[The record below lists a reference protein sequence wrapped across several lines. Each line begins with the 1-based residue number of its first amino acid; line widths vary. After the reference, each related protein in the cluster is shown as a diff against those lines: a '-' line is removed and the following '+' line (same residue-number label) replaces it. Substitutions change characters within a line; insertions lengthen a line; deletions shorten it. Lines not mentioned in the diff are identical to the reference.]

1 MDGFSQADLGPEN
14 AVSSGVGSS
23 IGPIPPSFTYTEPP
37 EGQNPFY
44 HSFLSHGFDQPVT
57 SQPEPVNPVPEDFFE
72 SKPQIHQDLL
82 YGPISAALASSSSMP
97 DFGYNY
103 PSPQVL
109 PPYYLDQ
116 SSSLSGNPMDINH
129 PFNYATWQSSD
140 VASPFAQIAAQ
151 TMFNSNCAAAAAAA
165 FFPQSDP
172 RYPNVTHPTFG
183 NNLNQTPT
191 SSYDP
196 YTTNSQNS
204 TVPRIKFLEKT
215 GALTQ
220 EKMTEYLQDPFKYDC
235 VVQIFHAKV
244 AQKSYGNEKRFFC
257 PPPCVYL
264 LGDGWKLKKLKL
276 EEAYK
281 KFKEKVKNE
290 ESARERDKFMESQCS
305 ELRAQI
311 GIQGSIEQ
319 EPQHLDFSNGKDY
332 CAAKTLYI
340 SDSEKRKYFNLCIQL
355 SYLSGLDIG
364 VFSSDHIKV
373 ISKPS
378 KKKQSM
384 KSTDCQYL
392 CIRSGTRIALF
403 NRLRSQTV
411 STRYLHVENGNFHA
425 SSTKWGA
432 FYIYLKRNPSEIAE
446 FQPKDGFVY
455 YGAVVKLVDSTTG
468 MALPWLRIRKVDK
481 QNVILDAT
489 TCEEPVSQLH
499 KCAFQLLENELLY
512 LCLSHDKILQHQA
525 VYVDASRHQISDGA
539 AWTII
544 STDKVEYRF
553 YEAMGPVSSPIS
565 PVPLVSSMTV
575 DQNQKLNAMNTET
588 TVYLRGQWFT
598 QQLTVWLGSIP
609 CETKF
614 KNFEYLECKIPKL
627 SDFQNQWPFLNG
639 GRLEVPLNLVRN
651 DGVIYSTR
659 QTFTYASILD
669 IENQSRFVG
678 QNQNLAMLPG
688 NPAPKAPNT
697 SRFHPYERI

>member
-1 MDGFSQADLGPEN
+1 MDGFSQADLIPEHAADLPPN
-14 AVSSGVGSS
+14 VGQPTIQSG
-23 IGPIPPSFTYTEPP
+23 FNYTDLPD
-37 EGQNPFY
+37 GQNPFY
-44 HSFLSHGFDQPVT
+44 QSFLNHGFEHPST
-57 SQPEPVNPVPEDFFE
+57 SQTDPPNNEEFFE
-72 SKPQIHQDLL
+72 AKPQLQQDLL
-82 YGPISAALASSSSMP
+82 YGPISAALASSSSVTEI
-97 DFGYNY
+97 GYNY
-103 PSPQVL
+103 APPQMI

-116 SSSLSGNPMDINH
+116 NGVLPGNQVDLYQ
-129 PFNYATWQSSD
+129 PFPYASWQPSD
-140 VASPFAQIAAQ
+140 VTSPFAQFAAQ
-151 TMFNSNCAAAAAAA
+151 TMFNSNRAAAAAAA
-165 FFPQSDP
+165 FFPASDT
-172 RYPNVTHPTFG
+172 RYPSVGHQPFPNHLS
-183 NNLNQTPT
+183 NPT
-191 SSYDP
+191 SSYDLYP
-196 YTTNSQNS
+196 SNSHTS

-215 GALTQ
+215 EALTQ
-220 EKMTEYLQDPFKYDC
+220 ERMTEYLQDPFKYDC
-235 VVQIFHAKV
+235 VIQIYHAKV

-264 LGDGWKLKKLKL
+264 IGDGWKLKKSRL
-276 EEAYK
+276 EDAYK

-290 ESARERDKFMESQCS
+290 EGVRERDKFMESQCS

-340 SDSEKRKYFNLCIQL
+340 SDAEKRKYFNLCVQL

-364 VFSSDHIKV
+364 IFSSDNIKV

-411 STRYLHVENGNFHA
+411 STRYLHVENNNFHA

-432 FYIYLKRNPSEIAE
+432 FYIYLINIERNPGDVVE
-446 FQPKDGFVY
+446 FQPKDGFIY
-455 YGAVVKLVDSTTG
+455 YGAVVKLVDSATG

-481 QNVILDAT
+481 QNVILDPSS
-489 TCEEPVSQLH
+489 CEEPVSQLH
-499 KCAFQLLENELLY
+499 KCAFQLLDNELLY

-525 VYVDASRHQISDGA
+525 VYIDASRHQISDGA

-553 YEAMGPVSSPIS
+553 YEAMGPVSSPVS
-565 PVPLVSSMTV
+565 PVPVVSSMTF

-598 QQLTVWLGSIP
+598 QYLTVWLGAIP

-614 KNFEYLECKIPKL
+614 KNIEYLECKIPKL
-627 SDFQNQWPFLNG
+627 TDFQTQWPFLTG

-669 IENQSRFVG
+669 LENQSRLMG
-678 QNQNLAMLPG
+678 TDGGLAMVP
-688 NPAPKAPNT
+688 PNGAKPS
-697 SRFHPYERI
+697 SRFHPYSNVR